1 VFTSLILGSM
11 ISLTSAPPVALAKCE
26 VLTPFT
32 QQQGDGSATTTGS
45 FALHVRF
52 SDAAQ
57 QTISRVV
64 FTLDDG
70 TNIND
75 AGTFSPG
82 ITISHTLGLESTAA
96 TSCSVTAVEFKDG
109 SMWHAND

>member
-1 VFTSLILGSM
+1 VLTSLILSSM
-11 ISLTSAPPVALAKCE
+11 ISLTAQPVALAKCE

-32 QQQGDGSATTTGS
+32 QQQGDGNATVTGN

-52 SDAAQ
+52 SDTAQ

-82 ITISHTLGLESTAA
+82 ITINHTMALASTEA
-96 TSCSVTAVEFKDG
+96 TSCAVTAVEFKDG
-109 SMWHAND
+109 SMWHAYD

>member
-1 VFTSLILGSM
+1 MLSSM
-11 ISLTSAPPVALAKCE
+11 ISLSSAPPVALSTCE
-26 VLTPFT
+26 VSTPFT
-32 QQQGDGSATTTGS
+32 QQQGDGSATTIGS

-52 SDAAQ
+52 SDAAR

-70 TNIND
+70 ANIND
-75 AGTFSPG
+75 DGTFSPG
-82 ITISHTLGLESTAA
+82 VAISHTLGLESTTA
-96 TSCSVTAVEFKDG
+96 TSCTVTAVEFKDG